1 MGRYN
6 TKGQRFEE
14 RLNQYIAVYK
24 DNKTNNS
31 KYKELNKIFGNLT
44 FDIGS
49 TDLLYNPDSNMY
61 FISSISEK
69 EASLIIK
76 NLADQSLI
84 YIFTNII
91 LVNLVDQPAE
101 IFNTNIIL

>member
-1 MGRYN
+1 M
-6 TKGQRFEE
+6 T
-14 RLNQYIAVYK
+14 LDI
-24 DNKTNNS
+24 
-31 KYKELNKIFGNLT
+31 NL
-44 FDIGS
+44 
-49 TDLLYNPDSNMY
+49 TDLLYNFNLNIY

-101 IFNTNIIL
+101 IFNTNIILQYSLNRF